1 MSQKSTR
8 SRNEQLSS
16 GLVFYVLSAG
26 IPDPGFRLHIPLSI
40 PFFVQTSIHKRVPP
54 PFSPLSGGFV
64 KRVTGIV
71 SDYPRTLQ
79 KREGSNATITS
90 LVADIDAATDHV
102 HLASA
107 LPIGNP
113 MLRLLKGRI
122 DLRNHP
128 KIVVVAVAN
137 QNSGVG
143 KMALSFNLAQI
154 HAGRKGTNVLT
165 IDNDPQGKLASS
177 CIILNVWQK

>member
-1 MSQKSTR
+1 MSSFHLDWYFMFCPPGYR
-8 SRNEQLSS
+8 I
-16 GLVFYVLSAG
+16 LVFVYTFRFPSHFLS
-26 IPDPGFRLHIPLSI
+26 RLPS
-40 PFFVQTSIHKRVPP
+40 TSEYPP

-128 KIVVVAVAN
+128 KIVVVAVEN

-143 KMALSFNLAQI
+143 KMALSFNLSQI
-154 HAGRKGTNVLT
+154 HAGRKGTKVLT
-165 IDNDPQGKLASS
+165 IDNDPQGNLASS